1 VDYDTAMKLYF
12 QCKSEVAA
20 IEAEA
25 KEKSTPLKE
34 KMNTLIAWM
43 EAKAQEEGLKNVPTQ
58 YGTGYWTTHTNCSVA
73 NSTEFFDFV
82 RNQNAW
88 ELIEKRASK
97 AAVSAYLD
105 ENKALPPGINFGKV
119 RVFNVRAAGEKE

>member
-1 VDYDTAMKLYF
+1 MDYDTAMKLYF

-82 RNQNAW
+82 R
-88 ELIEKRASK
+88 IEKRASK